1 MIQVQ
6 AGAGGTESMD
16 WASMVMD
23 MYKSWAQRRGFAV
36 TVIEEMPGEIAGI
49 KVHFLNS
56 QPNLFYVLLYLFELK
71 MICFSTSVKRKLKV
85 NLMCCHRMLG
95 SVWIDYPT

>member
-1 MIQVQ
+1 MTQVQ

-16 WASMVMD
+16 WASMVMN

-49 KVHFLNS
+49 KVHFLNLQS
-56 QPNLFYVLLYLFELK
+56 SLFYVLLYLFKLK
-71 MICFSTSVKRKLKV
+71 LICFSTSTTRNLKV
-85 NLMCCHRMLG
+85 NQF
-95 SVWIDYPT
+95 YNP